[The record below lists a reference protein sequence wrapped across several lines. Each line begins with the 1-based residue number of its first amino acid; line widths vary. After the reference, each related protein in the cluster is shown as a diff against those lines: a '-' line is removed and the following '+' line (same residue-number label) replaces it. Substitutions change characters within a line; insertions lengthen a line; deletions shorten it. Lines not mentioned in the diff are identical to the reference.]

1 MIRRISEEFD
11 RRPTIGTKKV
21 SGESWDSYLVRKER
35 EKRWEQLCEC
45 ILSEQVPQEKIFELF
60 DKNPGLKEHFM
71 KVTK

>member
-11 RRPTIGTKKV
+11 RGPTEV

-45 ILSEQVPQEKIFELF
+45 ILSEQVPREKIIELF
-60 DKNPGLKEHFM
+60 DKNPGFKEHFI